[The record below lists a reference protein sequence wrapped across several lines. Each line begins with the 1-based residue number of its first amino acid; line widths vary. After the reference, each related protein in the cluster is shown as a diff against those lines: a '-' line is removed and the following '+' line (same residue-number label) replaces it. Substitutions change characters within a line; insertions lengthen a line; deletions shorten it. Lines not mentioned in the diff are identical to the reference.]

1 MVFHGEIY
9 LVAALK
15 NGHIAIWNHQR
26 ATLAKKIENI
36 SIVTQLLSF
45 QKKYVCFSS
54 EDGKLRVVDMD
65 EGKEIKVFRLHEKCT
80 GLAVNAN

>member
-1 MVFHGEIY
+1 MTFHGDAF

-15 NGHIAIWNHQR
+15 NGHVLIWNHLR
-26 ATLAKKIENI
+26 STLSKKIEN
-36 SIVTQLLSF
+36 SIPVTALLSF

-65 EGKEIKVFRLHEKCT
+65 EGK
-80 GLAVNAN
+80 

>member
-1 MVFHGEIY
+1 LGPNSDVVTCMAFHGDSY

-15 NGHIAIWNHQR
+15 NGHIAIWNHLR
-26 ATLAKKIENI
+26 STLSRKIENT
-36 SIVTQLLSF
+36 SIVTSLLSF

-65 EGKEIKVFRLHEKCT
+65 
-80 GLAVNAN
+80 

>member
-1 MVFHGEIY
+1 MGPNSDVVTCMVFHGDAY

-15 NGHIAIWNHQR
+15 NGHIAIWNHLR
-26 ATLAKKIENI
+26 STLSRKIENT
-36 SIVTQLLSF
+36 SIVTSLLSF

-65 EGKEIKVFRLHEKCT
+65 
-80 GLAVNAN
+80 

>member
-1 MVFHGEIY
+1 MEELGPNSDVVTTMVFHGEIY

-26 ATLAKKIENI
+26 ATLSKKIENI
-36 SIVTQLLSF
+36 SIVTNLISF

-65 EGKEIKVFRLHEKCT
+65 EGK
-80 GLAVNAN
+80 

>member
-1 MVFHGEIY
+1 MEELGPNSDVVTTMVFHGEIY

-26 ATLAKKIENI
+26 ATLSKKIENI
-36 SIVTQLLSF
+36 SIVTNLIS
-45 QKKYVCFSS
+45 FSS

-65 EGKEIKVFRLHEKCT
+65 EGK
-80 GLAVNAN
+80 

>member
-1 MVFHGEIY
+1 MAFHGDTY

-15 NGHIAIWNHQR
+15 NGHVVIWNHLR
-26 ATLAKKIENI
+26 ATLAKKIKNTTL
-36 SIVTQLLSF
+36 VTALLSF

-65 EGKEIKVFRLHEKCT
+65 
-80 GLAVNAN
+80 